1 MNFKSKKKTKLTSL
15 RIEEDLLIECKKR
28 GINISYAVNLFL
40 QKYLYIQK
48 YDKDVCPVI
57 GSEKID
63 FNSLKIDIYDE
74 RRLLYV

>member
-1 MNFKSKKKTKLTSL
+1 MNFKSKKKTKMTSI
-15 RIEEDLLIECKKR
+15 RIQEDILLECKKR

-57 GSEKID
+57 GSDKID
-63 FNSLKIDIYDE
+63 LKSLKIDVYDE
-74 RRLLYV
+74 RKLLYV